1 MGIYQD
7 SSTHRVPVVAKAA
20 KEGRVE
26 KKKKPRAPTAD
37 VTVAIRALS
46 QAIIYIKGLKME
58 LEQKFAPAL
67 TCASCRNLCRS
78 LKLLLGTFT
87 PAL

>member
-1 MGIYQD
+1 M
-7 SSTHRVPVVAKAA
+7 RK
-20 KEGRVE
+20 

-46 QAIIYIKGLKME
+46 QAIIYIKGLKTE
-58 LEQKFAPAL
+58 LEQKFASAL
-67 TCASCRNLCRS
+67 TCASRINLCRS